1 MGNRISSMISKL
13 PNPGC
18 GACHG
23 LGAVR
28 LTAHFYSGDQE
39 WEAPCWQCF
48 GNDVRVQFPSP
59 KVTDN

>member
-1 MGNRISSMISKL
+1 MGKRIAFMISKL
-13 PNPGC
+13 PNPDC

-23 LGAVR
+23 LGSVR

-39 WEAPCWQCF
+39 WEAPCWECF
-48 GNDVRVQFPSP
+48 GTDARVEFPSP